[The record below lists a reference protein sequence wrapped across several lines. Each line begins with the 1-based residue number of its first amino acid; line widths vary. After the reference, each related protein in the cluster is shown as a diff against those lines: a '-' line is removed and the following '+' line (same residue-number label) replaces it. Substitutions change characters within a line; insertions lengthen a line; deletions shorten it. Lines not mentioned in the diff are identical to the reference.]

1 MDTKLTHTSRT
12 ELADSLR
19 RRYQSSSG
27 KTKKLMLSE
36 FIASTG
42 YHPKYAVH
50 LLNAADAALPKRPQT
65 RNRSSLYDDAARQAL
80 IVLWEASD
88 RHCHIALEKGDVGVA
103 SAVSRRNHSRAYWL
117 TGRQAAIVSRHVSN
131 RFFRSTR

>member
-1 MDTKLTHTSRT
+1 MDTKLTQASRT

-19 RRYQSSSG
+19 RRYQSTSS
-27 KTKKLMLSE
+27 KTKKLILSE

-88 RHCHIALEKGDVGVA
+88 RVCGMRSRCCA
-103 SAVSRRNHSRAYWL
+103 SCCQLLSGTV
-117 TGRQAAIVSRHVSN
+117 T
-131 RFFRSTR
+131 

>member
-1 MDTKLTHTSRT
+1 MDTKLTHASRK

-27 KTKKLMLSE
+27 KTKKLILSE

-50 LLNAADAALPKRPQT
+50 LLNTADATLPKRPQT
-65 RNRSSLYDDAARQAL
+65 RNRPSLYDDAARLAL

-88 RHCHIALEKGDVGVA
+88 RVCGNGCSRCCA
-103 SAVSRRNHSRAYWL
+103 SCCQLLSGTV
-117 TGRQAAIVSRHVSN
+117 T
-131 RFFRSTR
+131 